1 MNIFNKIAAVL
12 ALFLGLMSVLAGSM
26 VLLGIDTKEYNILTW
41 LVSYNVIFGV
51 ISIFAAY
58 LIWRENKKSKYLNL
72 FILAMHFMVFFIL
85 RFFSSNVASESIK
98 AMVFRTSIWVLI
110 ILLSLI
116 VPIFINKQQK

>member
-72 FILAMHFMVFFIL
+72 FILAMHFMIFFIL